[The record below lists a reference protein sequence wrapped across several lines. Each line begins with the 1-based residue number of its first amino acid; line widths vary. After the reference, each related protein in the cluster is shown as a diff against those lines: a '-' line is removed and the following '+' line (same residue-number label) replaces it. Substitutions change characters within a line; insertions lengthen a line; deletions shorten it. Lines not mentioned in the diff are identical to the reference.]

1 MPRTARLDAPG
12 VLHHVIIRGIERMK
26 IFRND
31 KDRDDF
37 IERLAVLWPA
47 TQTICYAWAFMS
59 NHAHFLFRTGTMPL
73 SKLMRR
79 LLTGYV
85 IGFNHRHRRSG
96 QLFQNRYK
104 SIICQEETYLR
115 ELVRYIHLNPIRAG
129 IVQSLDE
136 LKSYKYC
143 GHSSLMGK
151 AKREWQETD
160 YVLGYFGEGIREAR
174 KGYES
179 FVEEGV
185 KQGRRK
191 ELTGGGLIRSLGGWT
206 EARDALKGGVHIMS
220 DERIL
225 GDSDFVD
232 SVISQSEEHYERR
245 HRLKRQG
252 YDLDRVAERVAEVL
266 KMKPDEVFGKGRQD
280 RKVKAR
286 SLLCFWA
293 ARELGIS
300 HTALAKTLEM
310 SLAGVGFSVER
321 GECIAKE
328 GKFLL
333 ERQVVKF

>member
-12 VLHHVIIRGIERMK
+12 VLHHVMIRGIERRK
-26 IFRND
+26 IFRSN
-31 KDRDDF
+31 KDREDF
-37 IERLAVLWPA
+37 IERLAILCPE
-47 TQTICYAWAFMS
+47 TQTICYAWAFMP
-59 NHAHFLFRTGTMPL
+59 NHAHFLFRTGKKPL
-73 SKLMRR
+73 SRLMRR

-85 IGFNHRHRRSG
+85 IGFNHRHDRSG

-129 IVQSLDE
+129 MVQTLDE
-136 LKSYKYC
+136 LKNYKYC

-151 AKREWQETD
+151 AKREWQDTD
-160 YVLGYFGEGIREAR
+160 YVLGFFGKGKAKAR
-174 KGYES
+174 KEYES
-179 FVEEGV
+179 FVKEGV
-185 KQGRRK
+185 TQGRRE

-206 EARDALKGGVHIMS
+206 EARDALKGGVHVMS

-232 SVISQSEEHYERR
+232 SVISQSQEHYERKHKLR
-245 HRLKRQG
+245 RQG
-252 YDLDRVAERVAEVL
+252 YDLTRIAERVSEVL
-266 KMKPDEVFGKGRQD
+266 GIEPNEVFSKGRQD

-293 ARELGIS
+293 ARELGMS
-300 HTALAKTLEM
+300 HTALAKVLEM

-321 GECIAKE
+321 GESIAKK
-328 GKFLL
+328 GNYSL
-333 ERQVVKF
+333 ER

>member
-12 VLHHVIIRGIERMK
+12 VLHHVMIRGIERRK

-31 KDRDDF
+31 KDREDL
-37 IERLAVLWPA
+37 IERLGILCPG
-47 TQTICYAWAFMS
+47 TQTHCYAWTFMS
-59 NHAHFLFRTGTMPL
+59 NHAHFLFRTGTEPL
-73 SKLMRR
+73 SRLMRR

-85 IGFNHRHRRSG
+85 IGFNHRHGRSG

-129 IVQSLDE
+129 MVKTVEE
-136 LKSYKYC
+136 LRRYKYC
-143 GHSSLMGK
+143 GHSALMGK
-151 AKREWQETD
+151 AKREWQDTD
-160 YVLGYFGEGIREAR
+160 FVLGYFGKSKTEAR
-174 KGYES
+174 KEYES
-179 FVEEGV
+179 FVKDGI
-185 KQGRRK
+185 KQGRRE

-245 HRLKRQG
+245 HRLRRQG
-252 YDLDRVAERVAEVL
+252 YDLDRIAERVSEVL
-266 KMKPDEVFGKGRQD
+266 GMKPEEVFSKGRQD
-280 RKVKAR
+280 RKVAAR

-293 ARELGIS
+293 ARELGMS
-300 HTALAKTLEM
+300 HTALAKKLEM

-321 GECIAKE
+321 GESIAQK
-328 GKFLL
+328 GDYLL
-333 ERQVVKF
+333 KR